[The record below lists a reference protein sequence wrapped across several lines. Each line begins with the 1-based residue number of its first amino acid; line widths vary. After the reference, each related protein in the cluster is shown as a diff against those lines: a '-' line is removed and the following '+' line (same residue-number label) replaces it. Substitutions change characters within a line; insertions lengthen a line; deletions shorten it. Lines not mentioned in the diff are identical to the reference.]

1 MHHPMPLSSVNSIE
15 LASEGEEAIVLL
27 IFTSTANIYA
37 QSENLLQSISQSAIT
52 EQPGN
57 IVT

>member
-15 LASEGEEAIVLL
+15 LASEGEEAIILL

-37 QSENLLQSISQSAIT
+37 QSENLLQSINRPAII

-57 IVT
+57 IMT